1 VLHLCRALLHGKEP
15 FAVKKGRRVNGEEEN
30 HDKTKKSHTTK
41 KHHTSKAQKQRTAKK
56 MARQRPETTHGKDQ
70 ISSSNMVESRGYM
83 SCLMV
88 SAKA

>member
-56 MARQRPETTHGKDQ
+56 NGTAKTRNNTRQRSDKLH
-70 ISSSNMVESRGYM
+70 
-83 SCLMV
+83 
-88 SAKA
+88 